1 MNSLRQLKTHKTK
14 YECKNDCQIHNTYGH
29 IHTPFS
35 HRLLLP
41 LLNPHLPPKNPQLK
55 PHLLQLQPQLTN
67 PLPHPLT
74 NPLLHTNLPPYITI
88 LTDLPLSSH
97 QTALSALTLSRL
109 LPKLPQ
115 PKRKE
120 KEEESPK
127 PHLPNK

>member
-1 MNSLRQLKTHKTK
+1 MNV
-14 YECKNDCQIHNTYGH
+14 KNDYQIHNTYEH

-35 HRLLLP
+35 HRPLLP
-41 LLNPHLPPKNPQLK
+41 LNPHLPKNLLLK
-55 PHLLQLQPQLTN
+55 PHLLQPQPQLTN

-74 NPLLHTNLPPYITI
+74 NLLLHTNLPPYITI
-88 LTDLPLSSH
+88 LTDLPPSSH